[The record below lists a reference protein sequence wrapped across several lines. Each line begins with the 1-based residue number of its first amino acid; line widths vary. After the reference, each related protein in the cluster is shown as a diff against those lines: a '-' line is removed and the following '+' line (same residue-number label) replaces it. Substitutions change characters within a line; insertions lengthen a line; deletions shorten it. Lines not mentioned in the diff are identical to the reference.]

1 MNCLMKEET
10 DSLQTSVGW
19 MLRQLRRQTAS
30 PSMEDIAAVDAAG
43 ADAVGRMVWLKM
55 AEEADDGRSPLA
67 ERGTSEAPGNH

>member
-55 AEEADDGRSPLA
+55 AEEADDGRSPFA